1 MWKGKEKTAKGE
13 RNIAI
18 ALKAH
23 NAKDLVLGEHL
34 PEAQQVFR
42 VKVVSAFL
50 RARVPLSKL
59 QFFKELLEEG
69 RYRLTEALS
78 I

>member
-1 MWKGKEKTAKGE
+1 MWKGKEKTAKRE

-23 NAKDLVLGEHL
+23 NAKDLVHL

>member
-1 MWKGKEKTAKGE
+1 MWKGKEKTAKRE

-23 NAKDLVLGEHL
+23 NAKGLVLGEHL

-42 VKVVSAFL
+42 VKLSHFL

>member
-1 MWKGKEKTAKGE
+1 M
-13 RNIAI
+13 
-18 ALKAH
+18 
-23 NAKDLVLGEHL
+23 GEHL

-50 RARVPLSKL
+50 RAGVPLAKL

-69 RYRLTEALS
+69 GYRLPDKRS
-78 I
+78 V